1 MLLYQIYHEHH
12 SPVSGDK
19 EGKMEKK
26 KKKKG
31 NWVKEEWSQTLVTNF
46 CTS

>member
-19 EGKMEKK
+19 EGKLEKK
-26 KKKKG
+26 KKKKKKKKKRRETG
-31 NWVKEEWSQTLVTNF
+31 LRKNGAKL
-46 CTS
+46 